1 MRTQL
6 IIDFIGMVFLTTLLI
21 VFGTNAVTTEWNI
34 WALIAKCGGAIK
46 W

>member
-1 MRTQL
+1 MRHI
-6 IIDFIGMVFLTTLLI
+6 IIDFIGMLFLATLVI

-34 WALIAKCGGAIK
+34 WALIAKFGGAVA

>member
-1 MRTQL
+1 MRKQL
-6 IIDFIGMVFLTTLLI
+6 IIDFVSMLLIATLLI

-34 WALIAKCGGAIK
+34 WALIAKFGGAVK